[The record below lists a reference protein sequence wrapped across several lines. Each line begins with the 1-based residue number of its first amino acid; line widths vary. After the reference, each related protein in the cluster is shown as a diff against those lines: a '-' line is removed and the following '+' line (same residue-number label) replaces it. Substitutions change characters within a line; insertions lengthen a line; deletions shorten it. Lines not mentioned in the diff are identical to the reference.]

1 MLLKYKIIYTFPI
14 RTFDDYRSKILN
26 SIYPGR
32 ILKKQRKKT
41 LKINGKS
48 IIILNMESHYII
60 ISIAIPFIIEVTTE
74 LMAQI

>member
-1 MLLKYKIIYTFPI
+1 MDFE
-14 RTFDDYRSKILN
+14 
-26 SIYPGR
+26 
-32 ILKKQRKKT
+32 KQRKKP
-41 LKINGKS
+41 LEINHGKS

>member
-1 MLLKYKIIYTFPI
+1 MITEAKFL
-14 RTFDDYRSKILN
+14 IL
-26 SIYPGR
+26 Y
-32 ILKKQRKKT
+32 ILDGFWKTKKKNP
-41 LKINGKS
+41 LVKINGKS

>member
-1 MLLKYKIIYTFPI
+1 MITEAKYL
-14 RTFDDYRSKILN
+14 IL
-26 SIYPGR
+26 Y
-32 ILKKQRKKT
+32 ILDGFWKNKEKKN